1 MQDIVLEVCL
11 QYTCVSLSLLGH
23 KQILARVVPSVGHL
37 GFFLH
42 LTGCCKE
49 GHSFLPV
56 IYMHCLS
63 CVEGNHNLK
72 ADEAW
77 A

>member
-1 MQDIVLEVCL
+1 MGDLYTIYMCFASFVCI
-11 QYTCVSLSLLGH
+11 SGH

-72 ADEAW
+72 EGEAW